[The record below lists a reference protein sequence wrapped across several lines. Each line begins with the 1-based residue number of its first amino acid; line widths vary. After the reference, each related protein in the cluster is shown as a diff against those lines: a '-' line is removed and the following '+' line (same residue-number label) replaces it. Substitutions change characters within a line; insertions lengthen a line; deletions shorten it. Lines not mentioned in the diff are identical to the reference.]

1 MVVIGGGP
9 AGLEAALTAS
19 RRGWDVILFER
30 SSSLG
35 GQFDLAFRTVTKA
48 AMEDPF
54 RSLVRA
60 AEIAPIEIRL
70 GVEADA
76 ATVLELAPDR
86 VVVATGSRP
95 VVPDVPGLDDPL
107 FAADVLTGRRTLGHR
122 VLVLGGGMVGSELAE
137 HLATRGHAVV
147 VVELLDEMARD
158 MDPLTRSML
167 LHRFAELPIEL
178 YTRTRLLELAD
189 GEAVVRDEA
198 SGEERSLGRFESVIV
213 AIGHTSYDPVSGV
226 LRDAGLDVQ
235 VIGDACRPGRILDAT
250 RSGREA
256 VVATGGE

>member
-1 MVVIGGGP
+1 
-9 AGLEAALTAS
+9 
-19 RRGWDVILFER
+19 
-30 SSSLG
+30 
-35 GQFDLAFRTVTKA
+35 
-48 AMEDPF
+48 
-54 RSLVRA
+54 
-60 AEIAPIEIRL
+60 
-70 GVEADA
+70 
-76 ATVLELAPDR
+76 
-86 VVVATGSRP
+86 
-95 VVPDVPGLDDPL
+95 
-107 FAADVLTGRRTLGHR
+107 
-122 VLVLGGGMVGSELAE
+122 
-137 HLATRGHAVV
+137 
-147 VVELLDEMARD
+147 
-158 MDPLTRSML
+158 ML